1 MRKICLYIFAFI
13 WSGVLCAA
21 DNASLAI
28 KNSAVASVCFF
39 DFNAESLFGRDENS
53 ISDPIYCHYKID
65 KIKFLNLLS
74 PKPDS
79 EFYMPNYIR
88 AKITISPSEVY
99 FIDNN
104 GVVRYGTK
112 RFSIDKVK
120 FTDSLENVKKSAH
133 P

>member
-1 MRKICLYIFAFI
+1 MHKIALCVCAVLWTGLLYAHDNQS
-13 WSGVLCAA
+13 SG
-21 DNASLAI
+21 
-28 KNSAVASVCFF
+28 SAKVQQATVCFF
-39 DFNAESLFGRDENS
+39 DFRVESPFGRDETS
-53 ISDPIYCHYKID
+53 ISRPTYCHYEID
-65 KIKFLNLLS
+65 KARFLGLLS
-74 PKPDS
+74 LRPDS

-88 AKITISPSEVY
+88 AKVALSANEIY

-104 GVVRYGTK
+104 GIVRYGTK